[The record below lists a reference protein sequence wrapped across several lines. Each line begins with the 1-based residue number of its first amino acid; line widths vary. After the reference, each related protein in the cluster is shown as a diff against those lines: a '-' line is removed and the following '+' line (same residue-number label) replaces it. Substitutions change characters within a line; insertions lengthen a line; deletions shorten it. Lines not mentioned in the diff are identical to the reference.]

1 MAANK
6 INKSTVDQAKT
17 GERDAFI
24 WDSNIPGFGL
34 KVTPAGGKVYV
45 FQYRIAAPGEAA
57 RTTAKRYTI
66 GKHGPLTPDQAR
78 KRAKELA
85 ALVTQGVDP
94 RQQELDAKA
103 ASERQKA
110 EQAEQERRA
119 TELEFGRIADL
130 WLDHY
135 EHEKGRRPAS
145 VRQARLVVDNHL
157 RPALAG
163 KPMPEIGR
171 DDLEPIIDGLPAAK
185 KAMRR
190 AVHVYAAVL
199 WGWAVRRRF
208 ATANPLLEMEK
219 PAAPEARD
227 RCLEDAELLD
237 VWSAAASLAAPFDSF
252 VRLLILTGQRRSEV
266 AGMAWSELDR
276 ASATW
281 TIPAGRAK
289 NKAAHLVP
297 LSAPVVEELDR
308 LALKAL
314 GGKLPDNGP
323 TWPDSGL
330 VLSTTGRTPI
340 SGISKAK
347 AALDGAVTKGRAKD
361 AKEPLAPW
369 RLHDLRRTMATGLQK
384 LGVRFEV
391 TEAVLNHISG
401 ARSGVAGVYQ
411 RHEWGPEKRAALDAW
426 AAHVVALGKKPGS
439 NVVSIGERRA

>member
-1 MAANK
+1 MGT
-6 INKSTVDQAKT
+6 INKTTVDRAQA
-17 GERDAFI
+17 GERDWFI
-24 WDSNIPGFGL
+24 WDQGLPGFGL

-45 FQYRIAAPGEAA
+45 YQYRVAPPGEAA
-57 RTTAKRYTI
+57 KTTPRRYTI
-66 GKHGPLTPDQAR
+66 GKHGPLTPDEAR

-85 ALVTQGVDP
+85 ALVTQGIDP

-110 EQAEQERRA
+110 EQAEKERRA
-119 TELEFGRIADL
+119 TDLEFGRIADL

-171 DDLEPIIDGLPAAK
+171 DELEPIIDELPAAK

-199 WGWAVRRRF
+199 WGWAVRRRH
-208 ATANPLLEMEK
+208 AMTNPLLDMEK

-237 VWSAAASLAAPFDSF
+237 VWTAAASLAVPFDSF

-266 AGMAWSELDR
+266 AGMAWGELDR
-276 ASATW
+276 AAATW

-289 NKAAHLVP
+289 NKAAHIVP

-314 GGKLPDNGP
+314 GNKWSNGP

-330 VLSTTGRTPI
+330 VLTTTGKTPI

-347 AALDGAVTKGRAKD
+347 ASLDGAVSKARAKD
-361 AKEPLAPW
+361 EKEPLAPW

-426 AAHVVALGKKPGS
+426 AQHVVALGKKPGS
-439 NVVSIGERRA
+439 NVVLIGERRA